1 MSIDNIKT
9 SLEKLRSTLESS
21 GTVDSELK
29 GLLQS
34 LDNDIQELLKSS
46 EATTTTSTTSASE
59 PASDIRSALI
69 ERAQGIS
76 ARLAIRHPHLQ
87 PVLREIA
94 DTLTN
99 MGI

>member
-1 MSIDNIKT
+1 MTIDNIKA
-9 SLEKLRSTLESS
+9 SLQKLHTTLESN
-21 GTVDSELK
+21 GTVDNELKELLQKLDIDIQDLLKKDAADIAAKAPEPDLRSELV
-29 GLLQS
+29 
-34 LDNDIQELLKSS
+34 
-46 EATTTTSTTSASE
+46 
-59 PASDIRSALI
+59 

-76 ARLAIRHPHLQ
+76 ARLAVKHPHLE

>member
-1 MSIDNIKT
+1 MTIDNIKA
-9 SLEKLRSTLESS
+9 SLKKLHDLLKK
-21 GTVDSELK
+21 GGAVDAELDE
-29 GLLQS
+29 LLQT
-34 LDNDIQELLKSS
+34 LDTDIQQLLKKDDSDTTAAPIA
-46 EATTTTSTTSASE
+46 ATPSQ
-59 PASDIRSALI
+59 SDIRTELI

-76 ARLAIRHPHLQ
+76 ARLAVRHPHLE

>member
-9 SLEKLRSTLESS
+9 SLEKLRSTLESN
-21 GTVDSELK
+21 GAVDNELK
-29 GLLQS
+29 TLLQT
-34 LDNDIQELLKSS
+34 LDTDIQQLLTSS
-46 EATTTTSTTSASE
+46 DTAPAET
-59 PASDIRSALI
+59 PASGIRYELVQ
-69 ERAQGIS
+69 RAQGIS
-76 ARLAIRHPHLQ
+76 ARLAVKHPHLE

>member
-9 SLEKLRSTLESS
+9 SLEKLRSTLENS

-34 LDNDIQELLKSS
+34 LDADIQELLKST
-46 EATTTTSTTSASE
+46 EATTAASE
-59 PASDIRSALI
+59 PASDLRSALI
-69 ERAQGIS
+69 ARAQGIS
-76 ARLAIRHPHLQ
+76 ARLAVRYPHLQ

>member
-1 MSIDNIKT
+1 MTIVNIKV
-9 SLEKLRSTLESS
+9 SLQKLHTTLESS
-21 GTVDSELK
+21 DAIDSELK
-29 GLLQS
+29 ELLQT
-34 LDNDIQELLKSS
+34 LDTDIQNLLKKYAADAAATVPEAELRS
-46 EATTTTSTTSASE
+46 E
-59 PASDIRSALI
+59 LV

-76 ARLAIRHPHLQ
+76 VRLAIGHPHLE

>member
-9 SLEKLRSTLESS
+9 SLEKLRSTLESN
-21 GTVDSELK
+21 GAVDSELK
-29 GLLQS
+29 TLLQT
-34 LDNDIQELLKSS
+34 LDTDIQQLLKSADTTPAAAP
-46 EATTTTSTTSASE
+46 ATG
-59 PASDIRSALI
+59 IRSELVT
-69 ERAQGIS
+69 RAQGIS
-76 ARLAIRHPHLQ
+76 ARLAVKHPHLE

>member
-34 LDNDIQELLKSS
+34 LDADIQELLKST
-46 EATTTTSTTSASE
+46 EAATSTTASA
-59 PASDIRSALI
+59 PAADLRSALI

-76 ARLAIRHPHLQ
+76 ARLAVRHPHLQ

>member
-9 SLEKLRSTLESS
+9 SLEKLRSTLESN
-21 GTVDSELK
+21 GAVDNELK
-29 GLLQS
+29 TLLQT
-34 LDNDIQELLKSS
+34 LDTDIQQLLKSP
-46 EATTTTSTTSASE
+46 ATAPAET
-59 PASDIRSALI
+59 PASGIRSELV

-76 ARLAIRHPHLQ
+76 ARLAVKHPHLE

>member
-9 SLEKLRSTLESS
+9 SLDKLRSNLESS

-29 GLLQS
+29 TLLQT
-34 LDNDIQELLKSS
+34 LDTDIQQLLKSPDTAAAAAPAGDLRS
-46 EATTTTSTTSASE
+46 E
-59 PASDIRSALI
+59 LV

-76 ARLAIRHPHLQ
+76 ARLAVKHPHLE

>member
-34 LDNDIQELLKSS
+34 LDTDIQELLKSS
-46 EATTTTSTTSASE
+46 EATTTTSASE

-76 ARLAIRHPHLQ
+76 ARLAVRHPHLQ

>member
-9 SLEKLRSTLESS
+9 SLEKLRSALESN
-21 GTVDSELK
+21 GAVDSELK
-29 GLLQS
+29 TLLQT
-34 LDNDIQELLKSS
+34 LDTDIQQLLKSADTTPAP
-46 EATTTTSTTSASE
+46 ATG
-59 PASDIRSALI
+59 IRSELVK
-69 ERAQGIS
+69 RAQGIS
-76 ARLAIRHPHLQ
+76 ARLAVKHPHLE

>member
-21 GTVDSELK
+21 GTVDGELK

-34 LDNDIQELLKSS
+34 LDTDIQELLKSS
-46 EATTTTSTTSASE
+46 ETTTTSTTPASE
-59 PASDIRSALI
+59 TASDIRSALI

-76 ARLAIRHPHLQ
+76 ARLAVRHPHLQ

>member
-1 MSIDNIKT
+1 MTIDNIKA
-9 SLEKLRSTLESS
+9 SLQKLHTTLESN
-21 GTVDSELK
+21 GTVDNELKELLQKLDIDIQDLLKKDAADAAAKTPEPDLRSELV
-29 GLLQS
+29 
-34 LDNDIQELLKSS
+34 
-46 EATTTTSTTSASE
+46 
-59 PASDIRSALI
+59 

-76 ARLAIRHPHLQ
+76 ARLAVKHPHLE

>member
-9 SLEKLRSTLESS
+9 SLDKLRSNLESN

-29 GLLQS
+29 TLLQS
-34 LDNDIQELLKSS
+34 LDTDIQQLLKSS
-46 EATTTTSTTSASE
+46 DTAAATAPAGDLRSE
-59 PASDIRSALI
+59 LV

-76 ARLAIRHPHLQ
+76 ARLAVKHPHLE